1 MAVFTKNCTS
11 SVRSKE
17 IVKNQETEPSTEPR
31 TLREACIRML
41 PRNFNAL
48 IGGTARIACVIVAF
62 IDYLH
67 ARDLD
72 RFLLLSGIALGGSA
86 GVEQGMKH
94 LTQKKSTP
102 PRKPNTG
109 EISL

>member
-41 PRNFNAL
+41 PHDFNAL
-48 IGGTARIACVIVAF
+48 IGGTARIGCVIVAF

-67 ARDLD
+67 TRDLD
-72 RFLLLSGIALGGSA
+72 RFLLLSGIALGGYS
-86 GVEQGMKH
+86 GVEQGMKY
-94 LTQKKSTP
+94 LAQKKGTSSH
-102 PRKPNTG
+102 KPNNG
-109 EISL
+109 ELSL